1 MKRHDT
7 HILSESEEEE
17 DISDEIHKY
26 SFNNSKNSY
35 NKTNNSNN
43 SFYSNNPKR
52 NSPFRIN
59 NLNINDNDYNN
70 DEISIISSKEI
81 EDIFYIEKRKSIK
94 NIKKVKDKDKDKD
107 KEKDKGKNISIKK
120 NNNKNEDNNNN
131 NNNNKNNFIINNKQI
146 VYIESNIIKKENKE
160 PEPIDKKINI
170 DKKEKENKDI
180 NNIKIKIIKLNN
192 ENNNEL
198 IINCLTYTPCLIN
211 YNEIKYKIKKR
222 NCISLN
228 NSFIKS
234 KNNIRRKKK
243 KVATMS
249 IRNIK
254 NKKLKLPSQLDS
266 VNYNDSSFNN
276 VNNVDKPDKNLKKL
290 IDIIKQK
297 KIKSLKVSKNSF
309 SIKTK
314 IINPILLEDY
324 IKNPYINYNNYINKK
339 DYLYDINHKIVHQN
353 DFFLQKDKYR
363 KNKKINYFLPL
374 YKFQINGRKELQ
386 YIQQGKKLK
395 DNYYS
400 SLNLISSN
408 NSRYSNSSKKNKYCI
423 STMNKFTNNKLKKN
437 LHLKLKNEKKI
448 KILYDLYCK
457 NQEPHKKN
465 NMPRIKSAF
474 SLNEHKHKFDFYQKS
489 NLLNN
494 NINFKNQTKFN
505 NNIFSNNKKNWI
517 FRLIKLK
524 KIKNMYNYDKHFGNN
539 ESCPLCQEMN
549 KKNKESIIEKG
560 ISPIVQEDKNN
571 NSKSSLHNRRIYS
584 ACYGKKKNE
593 SSKSDIHNEND
604 NDDNKSR
611 NLNNNKS
618 GFNSIMIME
627 NNNQKINKLL
637 NSIIKRKLIFNRP
650 HQQEKNFTYSNNKF

>member
-1 MKRHDT
+1 MQRHDT
-7 HILSESEEEE
+7 HLLSYNEEEE
-17 DISDEIHKY
+17 EEKSDEIHKY
-26 SFNNSKNSY
+26 SFNNSKISIN
-35 NKTNNSNN
+35 NTENNSLYLNN
-43 SFYSNNPKR
+43 TNK
-52 NSPFRIN
+52 NSPFKLSNLKNDNNNNNN
-59 NLNINDNDYNN
+59 NLVKDN
-70 DEISIISSKEI
+70 ISIISSKEL
-81 EDIFYIEKRKSIK
+81 EDIFYNEKNNSIK
-94 NIKKVKDKDKDKD
+94 KDDKEKNDKDKNLVIEPNKNNKDKDKI
-107 KEKDKGKNISIKK
+107 KNKK
-120 NNNKNEDNNNN
+120 
-131 NNNNKNNFIINNKQI
+131 IIN
-146 VYIESNIIKKENKE
+146 IESNIIKKRNKV
-160 PEPIDKKINI
+160 ID
-170 DKKEKENKDI
+170 
-180 NNIKIKIIKLNN
+180 NIKIKMLKLND
-192 ENNNEL
+192 EINNCEL
-198 IINCLTYTPCLIN
+198 HCLTYTPCLIN
-211 YNEIKYKIKKR
+211 ITKIKYKIKKR

-234 KNNIRRKKK
+234 KKNIKRKKK
-243 KVATMS
+243 KAATMS

-309 SIKTK
+309 SIKNK

-324 IKNPYINYNNYINKK
+324 IKNPYVNYNNYINKK
-339 DYLYDINHKIVHQN
+339 DYLYDINHRIVHQN

-386 YIQQGKKLK
+386 YIQQGKKFK

-408 NSRYSNSSKKNKYCI
+408 NSRFSNSSKKNKYCI

-437 LHLKLKNEKKI
+437 IHLKLKNDRKI

-457 NQEPHKKN
+457 NQEPYKKN

-627 NNNQKINKLL
+627 NNNKKINKLL
-637 NSIIKRKLIFNRP
+637 NSIIKKKLIFNRA